1 MSVIELTDV
10 SLIRDDKFLLK
21 DLNWKVKSGE
31 HWAVIGK
38 NGSGK
43 TLTLS
48 MICGYLW
55 PSNGKI
61 EVLGKTFGSVDLR
74 ELRKKIGWVTS
85 SLEYKLQEKSIK
97 TEEIVFSGIFAS
109 IGLYDKITSRDK
121 DFAYKQMKFM
131 SCFELRNR
139 DFSTLSTGEK
149 KRVIIARALSAKPE
163 LLILDEPANGL
174 DIAAREGFL
183 NSLEQLSN
191 TGISVV
197 FVSHHIEEILGFV
210 SHCLLLKD
218 GEVLKK
224 GKKESILNSES
235 VSKCLDINIEIEQ
248 NGLRYTSRLQKT

>member
-1 MSVIELTDV
+1 LSVIELKDV
-10 SLIRDDKFLLK
+10 SLVRDDKFLLK
-21 DLNWKVKSGE
+21 DLNWRVQNGE

-55 PSNGKI
+55 PSSGQV
-61 EVLGKTFGSVDLR
+61 EVLDKTFGNVDLR
-74 ELRKKIGWVTS
+74 QLRKKIGWVTS

-97 TEEIVFSGIFAS
+97 TEDIVFSGIFAS
-109 IGLYDKITSRDK
+109 IGLYDKITSKDK
-121 DFAYKQMKFM
+121 DFAYEQMKFM

-174 DIAAREGFL
+174 DIAAREDFL
-183 NSLEQLSN
+183 NSLEKLSK
-191 TGISVV
+191 TGTSVI
-197 FVSHHIEEILGFV
+197 FVSHHIEEILGFI
-210 SHCLLLKD
+210 SHCILLKD
-218 GEVLKK
+218 GKVLEK
-224 GKKESILNSES
+224 GKKDSILNNKSL
-235 VSKCLDINIEIEQ
+235 SKCLDINLEIEK
-248 NGLRYTSRLQKT
+248 NGLRYVSRVQN